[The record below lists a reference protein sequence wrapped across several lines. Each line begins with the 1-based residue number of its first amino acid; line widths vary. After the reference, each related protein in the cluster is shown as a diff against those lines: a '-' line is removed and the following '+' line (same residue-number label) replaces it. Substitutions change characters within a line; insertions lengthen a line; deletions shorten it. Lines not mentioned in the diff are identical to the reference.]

1 MVRAPY
7 FVVDQYELKE
17 PQAFLTR
24 DEAGSD
30 SVQILVAVEGCG
42 IIEAS
47 GMEPVTFAKGDA
59 VVIPASVQTYGVR
72 PQWAIDFLKA
82 YVPGTQLPEPE
93 TRL

>member
-1 MVRAPY
+1 
-7 FVVDQYELKE
+7 
-17 PQAFLTR
+17 
-24 DEAGSD
+24 
-30 SVQILVAVEGCG
+30 
-42 IIEAS
+42 
-47 GMEPVTFAKGDA
+47 MEPVTFAKGDA